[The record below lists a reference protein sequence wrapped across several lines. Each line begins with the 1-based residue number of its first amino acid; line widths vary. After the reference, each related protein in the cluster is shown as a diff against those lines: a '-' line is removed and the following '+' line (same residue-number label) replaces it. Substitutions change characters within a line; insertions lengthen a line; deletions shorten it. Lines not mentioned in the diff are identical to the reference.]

1 MGHQGNWIL
10 DRRGVGRF
18 QVLKIEWTGENMHEA
33 CITVD
38 RLWQE

>member
-1 MGHQGNWIL
+1 MGHQGDWI
-10 DRRGVGRF
+10 DVEEMGRF

-38 RLWQE
+38 RPGQK